1 MLCICYI
8 TIYLFLFWVPKRWW
22 SAPKYI
28 FISTLL
34 ISTVV
39 GFRLLGVD
47 YSGAMLLWPLVYL
60 LAISPA
66 KFALT
71 TALQAF
77 ITIVAILVILWI
89 NNFPNIDLYALYAA
103 LFAISGVYI
112 GIRGWSLLKES
123 YQINQEQ
130 LIELEQIHEELKTT
144 HAELQKATLQ
154 SMQYATFTERTR
166 IAREIHDGLGH
177 QMTSLIVQ
185 LQALELMLPN
195 DPQTATKTVNQLLKI
210 ARLGME
216 EIRITVHEWEND
228 EKGLGIIALR
238 GFISQTASNSKIQ
251 FHLKEESEFSE
262 WPENISITMFRILQE
277 SITNVIRHS
286 GANEVEICIRENEQ
300 NLSLLI
306 SDNGRFANKDSFQNG
321 FGMRGMIERCQ
332 SVRGTCT
339 FTTNVHGG
347 LTVAT
352 SIPLTHLESN

>member
-1 MLCICYI
+1 ML
-8 TIYLFLFWVPKRWW
+8 
-22 SAPKYI
+22 
-28 FISTLL
+28 ISTLL

-39 GFRLLGVD
+39 GIYLLGLG
-47 YSGAMLLWPLVYL
+47 YSSTLLLWPLVYL

-66 KFALT
+66 KFILT

-77 ITIVAILVILWI
+77 VTIVALLVISWI
-89 NNFPNIDLYALYAA
+89 NSFPNVDLSLLCGL
-103 LFAISGVYI
+103 LFILSGVYI
-112 GIRGWSLLKES
+112 LGRVLSLLKET
-123 YQINQEQ
+123 YQVNQEQ
-130 LIELEQIHEELKTT
+130 FLELEQIHEELKST

-154 SMQYATFTERTR
+154 SMQYAALTERTR

-195 DPQTATKTVNQLLKI
+195 DPQTATKTVHQLLKI

-238 GFISQTASNSKIQ
+238 GFISQTAANSKIQ
-251 FHLKEESEFSE
+251 FHLKEEGEFSE

-286 GANEVEICIRENEQ
+286 GANEVDICIRENEQ
-300 NLSLLI
+300 TLFLVI
-306 SDNGRFANKDSFQNG
+306 SDNGQFTNKDSFQNG
-321 FGMRGMIERCQ
+321 FGVRGMIERCQ
-332 SVRGTCT
+332 SVGGACT
-339 FTTNVHGG
+339 FTTNGHGG
-347 LTVAT
+347 LTVT
-352 SIPLTHLESN
+352 TRIPLAHLESN

>member
-1 MLCICYI
+1 MICYV
-8 TIYLFLFWVPKRWW
+8 TFYSFLFWVPKRWW
-22 SAPKYI
+22 SASKYML
-28 FISTLL
+28 ISTLL

-39 GFRLLGVD
+39 GMYLLGLG
-47 YSGAMLLWPLVYL
+47 YSSSLLLWPLVYL

-66 KFALT
+66 KFILT

-77 ITIVAILVILWI
+77 VTIVVILVLLWI
-89 NNFPNIDLYALYAA
+89 NNFPNVDLYALCGI
-103 LFAISGVYI
+103 LFIMSGVYI
-112 GIRGWSLLKES
+112 GGRILSLLKET

-130 LIELEQIHEELKTT
+130 FLELEQVHEKLKAT
-144 HAELQKATLQ
+144 HAELQKETLQ
-154 SMQYATFTERTR
+154 SMQYAALTERTR

-177 QMTSLIVQ
+177 HMTSLIVQ

-195 DPQTATKTVNQLLKI
+195 DPQTATKTTHQLLKI

-216 EIRITVHEWEND
+216 EIRSTVHEWEND

-251 FHLKEESEFSE
+251 FHLKEESDFSE

-277 SITNVIRHS
+277 SITNVMRHS

-300 NLSLLI
+300 NLSLII

-321 FGMRGMIERCQ
+321 FGIKGMIERCQ
-332 SVRGTCT
+332 SVRGACT

-347 LTVAT
+347 LTIT
-352 SIPLTHLESN
+352 TRIPLTHLESN

>member
-1 MLCICYI
+1 MICYI
-8 TIYLFLFWVPKRWW
+8 TIYSFLFWVPKPWW
-22 SAPKYI
+22 SASKYML
-28 FISTLL
+28 ISTLL

-39 GFRLLGVD
+39 AMYLLDLG
-47 YSGAMLLWPLVYL
+47 YSSTLLLWPLVYL

-66 KFALT
+66 KFILT

-77 ITIVAILVILWI
+77 VTIVALLVILWI
-89 NNFPNIDLYALYAA
+89 NSFPNGDFFSLCA
-103 LFAISGVYI
+103 LFIFLIGVYTV
-112 GIRGWSLLKES
+112 GRVLSLLKETL
-123 YQINQEQ
+123 QINQEQ
-130 LIELEQIHEELKTT
+130 FLELEQIHEELKAT
-144 HAELQKATLQ
+144 HAELQKSTLQ
-154 SMQYATFTERTR
+154 SMQYATFTERSR

-195 DPQTATKTVNQLLKI
+195 DPQTARKTVNQLLKI

-300 NLSLLI
+300 NLSLII
-306 SDNGRFANKDSFQNG
+306 SDNGRFANKDSFKNG
-321 FGMRGMIERCQ
+321 FGIRGMIERCQ
-332 SVRGTCT
+332 SVSGTCT

-347 LTVAT
+347 LTVTT